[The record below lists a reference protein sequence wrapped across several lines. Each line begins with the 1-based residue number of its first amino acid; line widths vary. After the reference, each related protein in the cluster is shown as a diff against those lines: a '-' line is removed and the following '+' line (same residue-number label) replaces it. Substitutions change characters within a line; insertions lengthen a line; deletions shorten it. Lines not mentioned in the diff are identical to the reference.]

1 MYMRA
6 MTLLP
11 EDNDTDYES
20 DGFFANNGAAERCA
34 YRGGSWN
41 NGANGG
47 VFSLN
52 FINPRS
58 NSNANNGGRP
68 AYYD

>member
-34 YRGGSWN
+34 YRGGGWDS
-41 NGANGG
+41 GTSGG
-47 VFSLN
+47 VFYLY
-52 FINPRS
+52 FHNPRS
-58 NSNANNGGRP
+58 NSAADNGGRP